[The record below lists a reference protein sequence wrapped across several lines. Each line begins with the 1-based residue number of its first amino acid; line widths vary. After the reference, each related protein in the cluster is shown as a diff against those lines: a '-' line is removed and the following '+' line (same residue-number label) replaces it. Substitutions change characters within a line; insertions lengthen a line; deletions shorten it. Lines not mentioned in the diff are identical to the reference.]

1 MRSIPQFTYKWVMI
15 GLYDERVRMYPNT
28 HPQTYNTPAHTS
40 IMNLKRHARRT
51 WRCAVERDGGRRVMP
66 RSSVA
71 IPENVSTIAP
81 IRPDAMLPARIIWW
95 GMTERFS
102 TFIYT
107 RLASVVTWKNLQC
120 ITNLYICQAG
130 RNSDMGAWKV

>member
-1 MRSIPQFTYKWVMI
+1 MIVFVQCVLHPHEGGGWLFSDVKHSPQ
-15 GLYDERVRMYPNT
+15 DSE
-28 HPQTYNTPAHTS
+28 
-40 IMNLKRHARRT
+40 
-51 WRCAVERDGGRRVMP
+51 VERDGGRRVMP